1 MAEFSTGALTSA
13 GSTTLPLMSLYAA
26 AGTRAVLREIG
37 ITNTTDTSLALK
49 LVRLS
54 TQGTPGTGLTEEEH
68 DPDASPPL
76 CTAFNTH
83 SGTPPTLGND
93 LGYRAHIAAA
103 KGAGVVWVK
112 GSRGIIIPV
121 GTANGVGVIVEN
133 GTGQACQIYF
143 VWEE

>member
-1 MAEFSTGALTSA
+1 MAEFSAGCLTSA

-26 AGTRAVLREIG
+26 AATRAVLREVG
-37 ITNTTDTSLALK
+37 ISNTTDTSLAVK

-54 TQGTPGTGLTEEEH
+54 SQATPGAGLTEDEH
-68 DPDASPPL
+68 DPDMSPPL

-83 SGTPPTLGND
+83 SSTGPTLGND
-93 LGYRAHIAAA
+93 LGYRTHIAAA

-112 GSRGIIIPV
+112 GSRGIVIPV
-121 GTANGVGVIVEN
+121 GTANGIGVIVEN
-133 GTGQACQIYF
+133 GTGQACQVYF